1 MTTTDKIPDKSFL
14 YPPGGILIWIIVI
27 VELLTFG
34 IALIV
39 FRVNFHQDYDTFLAS
54 QNMLSKYIGLFN
66 TIVLITSG
74 YFMATALMNIKHAKQ
89 KEAIKWLLLTILT
102 GVLFLFVKGW
112 EYSIKIAEGHSFG
125 YDDFFDFYWMLT
137 LFHFIHVLV
146 GVVILSVLLLK
157 LRQGYYN
164 ASNYLDVE
172 TGGVFWHMCDLIW
185 ILLFPVLYLLH

>member
-1 MTTTDKIPDKSFL
+1 MTEAKNSTAASFL

-39 FRVNFHQDYDTFLAS
+39 FRVNFHQDYDAFLSS

-74 YFMATALMNIKHAKQ
+74 YFMATALMNIKHAKS
-89 KEAIKWLLLTILT
+89 KEATKWLFLTILT
-102 GVLFLFVKGW
+102 GVLFLIVKGW

-146 GVVILSVLLLK
+146 GVIILSVLLIK
-157 LRQGYYN
+157 LRQGFYH

>member
-1 MTTTDKIPDKSFL
+1 MTEAEKSTSPSFL
-14 YPPGGILIWIIVI
+14 YPPGGILIWIIVL

-34 IALIV
+34 IALLV
-39 FRVNFHQDYDTFLAS
+39 FRANFHQHYDVFLSS

-74 YFMATALMNIKHAKQ
+74 YFMATALMNIKHGRQ
-89 KEAIKWLLLTILT
+89 KEAIRWLLFTILT
-102 GVLFLFVKGW
+102 GALFLMVKSW

-146 GVVILSVLLLK
+146 GVVILTVLLFK
-157 LRQGYYN
+157 LRQGVYHSKN
-164 ASNYLDVE
+164 FLDIE